1 VTVLVIANPSATAV
15 GLGQRDALI
24 RTLCEISTVEVVNT
38 SSRGH
43 AITLAGDAMR
53 TRTADVVIGLGGDGT
68 VNEIVNGLLADGV
81 HGGIPALGVIPAGAT
96 NVFSRSLGFPND
108 PHAATVMLLESLRSG
123 WYRNINLGRVDERYF
138 VFCAGIGLD
147 AAIIEQVEE
156 QRDLGRKSTLFLT
169 AATALSNLFSER
181 WPSLQ
186 LKLPSGLRID
196 GLRWMIVTK
205 TDPWTFI
212 NNRPLRP
219 TPHACFELGMDIY
232 ARRRTMPLGLLWS
245 LVQMSRQ
252 PPRSPGRRVHREH
265 DVGEFA
271 VQAEEPVPVHVDGDM
286 LGRRRNLEFRCAFRA
301 LRVAAPM
308 PSTWLGENG

>member
-1 VTVLVIANPSATAV
+1 M
-15 GLGQRDALI
+15 
-24 RTLCEISTVEVVNT
+24 
-38 SSRGH
+38 SRGH
-43 AITLAGDAMR
+43 AIALAGDAMR
-53 TRTADVVIGLGGDGT
+53 TRTTDVVIGLGGDGT

-81 HGGIPALGVIPAGAT
+81 HDGIPALGVIPAGAT

-123 WYRNINLGRVDERYF
+123 WYRNINVGRVDERYF

-169 AATALSNLFSER
+169 AATAIRHLLSGR

-186 LKLPSGLRID
+186 LQLPSGLPID

-212 NNRPLRP
+212 NDRPVRP
-219 TPHACFELGMDIY
+219 TPRACFELGMDIY
-232 ARRRTMPLGLLWS
+232 ARHRTMPLGLLWS

-252 PPRSPGRRVHREH
+252 PPRLGGHGVHREH

-271 VQAEEPVPVHVDGDM
+271 VQAEEPVPIHVDGDT
-286 LGRRRNLEFRCAFRA
+286 LGRRRNLKFKCVFRA

-308 PSTWLGENG
+308 QAHDWRENG